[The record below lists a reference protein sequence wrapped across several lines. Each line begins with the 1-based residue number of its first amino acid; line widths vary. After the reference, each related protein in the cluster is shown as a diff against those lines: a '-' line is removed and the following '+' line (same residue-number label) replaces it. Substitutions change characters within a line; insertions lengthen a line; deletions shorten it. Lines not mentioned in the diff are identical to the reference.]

1 MLEDMDRVKKMEIM
15 YTVLLAIAFIGYL
28 IAIYVLDIETEV
40 IRDRFPD
47 ADQLFNGD
55 IPITEYPPLSL
66 IFFVI
71 PRIFFSDP
79 FGYNIGYVIMIF
91 VITIVGLHLMRRTAE
106 SLNMNPVWAMT
117 IYSVLIA
124 LLLEYVA
131 DRYDIIPAVMT
142 LASFYFFIN
151 KKMPAAFIILALAMM
166 TKLYPAILLPIYLII
181 YMVERDWKGFATGT
195 VWFLIGAAVVA
206 LPCLLIEPDLI
217 MGFMGYHSAR
227 PLEIDSFAA
236 TLIYPFSLF
245 GLTDVWIQAST
256 DAGSYGSDNLR
267 GPLCDAVAPWL
278 TPIMIV
284 LIVLFILWYGSVR
297 YRLEKVDE
305 RAFVLSAAIFISLMI
320 FILVGKVLSSQYII
334 WVIPFLALSL
344 LLMKDHKLKWRIFWL
359 SVATVVL
366 TQINFAYTYLVTGGG
381 ESISSLSIIMILVRN
396 LMLLAITLLLLKEI
410 RNVRN
415 HGSSDEDR
423 CSDLPFKC

>member
-1 MLEDMDRVKKMEIM
+1 MLEDMDRVKKMEIF

-40 IRDRFPD
+40 IRDRFTD

-71 PRIFFSDP
+71 PRIFFSDS

-91 VITIVGLHLMRRTAE
+91 VITIIGLHLMRRTAE

-151 KKMPAAFIILALAMM
+151 KKMPVAFIILALAMM

-217 MGFMGYHSAR
+217 MGFMGYHSVR

-278 TPIMIV
+278 TPIMMV
-284 LIVLFILWYGSVR
+284 LIVLFILWYGNVR

-334 WVIPFLALSL
+334 WVVPFLALSL

>member
-1 MLEDMDRVKKMEIM
+1 MLEDMDRVKKMEII

-217 MGFMGYHSAR
+217 MGFMGYHSVR

-278 TPIMIV
+278 TPIMMV
-284 LIVLFILWYGSVR
+284 LIVLFILWYGNVR

-359 SVATVVL
+359 SVVTVVL

-415 HGSSDEDR
+415 HGFSDEDR

>member
-1 MLEDMDRVKKMEIM
+1 MLEDMDRVKKMEIF

-217 MGFMGYHSAR
+217 MGFMGYHSVR

-278 TPIMIV
+278 TPIMMV
-284 LIVLFILWYGSVR
+284 LIVLFILWYGNVR

-334 WVIPFLALSL
+334 WVVPFLALSL

-423 CSDLPFKC
+423 CFDLPFKC

>member
-1 MLEDMDRVKKMEIM
+1 MLEDLDRVKKMEII

-217 MGFMGYHSAR
+217 MGFMGYHSVR

-278 TPIMIV
+278 TPIMMV
-284 LIVLFILWYGSVR
+284 LIVLFILWYGNVR

-334 WVIPFLALSL
+334 WVVPFLALSL

>member
-1 MLEDMDRVKKMEIM
+1 MDRVKKMEII

-195 VWFLIGAAVVA
+195 VWFLIGAAVVV

-227 PLEIDSFAA
+227 PLEIDSLAA

-256 DAGSYGSDNLR
+256 DVGSYGSDNLR

-278 TPIMIV
+278 TPLMMV
-284 LIVLFILWYGSVR
+284 LIVLFILWYGKVR
-297 YRLEKVDE
+297 Y
-305 RAFVLSAAIFISLMI
+305 
-320 FILVGKVLSSQYII
+320 G
-334 WVIPFLALSL
+334 
-344 LLMKDHKLKWRIFWL
+344 LKR
-359 SVATVVL
+359 
-366 TQINFAYTYLVTGGG
+366 
-381 ESISSLSIIMILVRN
+381 
-396 LMLLAITLLLLKEI
+396 
-410 RNVRN
+410 
-415 HGSSDEDR
+415 
-423 CSDLPFKC
+423 

>member
-1 MLEDMDRVKKMEIM
+1 MLEDMDRVKKMEIF

-66 IFFVI
+66 IFFAI

-217 MGFMGYHSAR
+217 MGFMGYHSVR

-278 TPIMIV
+278 TPIMMV
-284 LIVLFILWYGSVR
+284 LIVLFILWYGNVR

-334 WVIPFLALSL
+334 WVVPFLALSL

-423 CSDLPFKC
+423 CFDLPFKC

>member
-1 MLEDMDRVKKMEIM
+1 MFADMDRVKKMEIL
-15 YTVLLAIAFIGYL
+15 YTILLAIAFIGYT
-28 IAIYVLDIETEV
+28 IAIFILDIETEV
-40 IRDRFPD
+40 ARDRFPD

-66 IFFVI
+66 IFFVL

-79 FGYNIGYVIMIF
+79 AGYNVGYVIMIF

-278 TPIMIV
+278 TPIMMV

>member
-1 MLEDMDRVKKMEIM
+1 MFEELDRVKRMEIL
-15 YTVLLAIAFIGYL
+15 YIVLLAIAFIGYT

-40 IRDRFPD
+40 MRDRFPD
-47 ADQLFNGD
+47 ADQLFNGE

-66 IFFVI
+66 LFFVI

-79 FGYNIGYVIMIF
+79 FGYNVGYVIMIF
-91 VITIVGLHLMRRTAE
+91 AITIIGLHLMRRTAE
-106 SLNMNPVWAMT
+106 SLNVNPVWAMT

-166 TKLYPAILLPIYLII
+166 TKLYPAILLPVYLII
-181 YMVERDWKGFATGT
+181 YLVERDWKGFATGA
-195 VWFLIGAAVVA
+195 VWFVVGTAVVA

-227 PLEIDSFAA
+227 PLEIDSLAA

-256 DAGSYGSDNLR
+256 DVGSYGSDNLR

-278 TPIMIV
+278 TPIMMI
-284 LIVLFILWYGSVR
+284 LIVLFILWYGNVR

-305 RAFVLSAAIFISLMI
+305 RVFVLSAAIFISLMI
-320 FILVGKVLSSQYII
+320 FILVGKVFSSQYMI
-334 WVIPFLALSL
+334 WLIPFLAISLS
-344 LLMKDHKLKWRIFWL
+344 LMKDHKLKWRLFWL
-359 SVATVVL
+359 SVATMAL

>member
-1 MLEDMDRVKKMEIM
+1 MLEDMDRVKKMEIF

-217 MGFMGYHSAR
+217 MGFMGYHSVR

-284 LIVLFILWYGSVR
+284 LIVLFILWYGNVR

-334 WVIPFLALSL
+334 WVVPFLALSL

-423 CSDLPFKC
+423 CFDLPFKC

>member
-1 MLEDMDRVKKMEIM
+1 MLEDMDRVKKMEIF

-71 PRIFFSDP
+71 PRIFFSDS

-91 VITIVGLHLMRRTAE
+91 VITIIGLHLMRRTAE

-217 MGFMGYHSAR
+217 MGFMGYHSVR

-278 TPIMIV
+278 TPIMMV
-284 LIVLFILWYGSVR
+284 LIVLFILWYGNVR

-334 WVIPFLALSL
+334 WVVPFLALSL

>member
-1 MLEDMDRVKKMEIM
+1 MLEDMDRVKKMEIF

-71 PRIFFSDP
+71 PRIFFSDS

-91 VITIVGLHLMRRTAE
+91 VITIIGLHLMRRTAE

-151 KKMPAAFIILALAMM
+151 KKMPVAFIILALAMM

-217 MGFMGYHSAR
+217 MGFMGYHSVR

-278 TPIMIV
+278 TPIMMV
-284 LIVLFILWYGSVR
+284 LIVLFILWYGNVR

-334 WVIPFLALSL
+334 WVVPFLALSL

>member
-1 MLEDMDRVKKMEIM
+1 MLEDMDRVKKMEIF

-217 MGFMGYHSAR
+217 MGFMGYHSVR

-278 TPIMIV
+278 TPIMMV
-284 LIVLFILWYGSVR
+284 LIVLFILWYGNVR
-297 YRLEKVDE
+297 YRLEKVEE

-334 WVIPFLALSL
+334 WVVPFLALSL

-423 CSDLPFKC
+423 CFDLPFKC

>member
-1 MLEDMDRVKKMEIM
+1 MDRVKKMEIM

>member
-1 MLEDMDRVKKMEIM
+1 MLEDMDRVKKMEII

-181 YMVERDWKGFATGT
+181 YMAERDWKGFATGT

-217 MGFMGYHSAR
+217 MGFMGYHSVR

-278 TPIMIV
+278 TPIMMV
-284 LIVLFILWYGSVR
+284 LIVLFILWYGNVR

>member
-1 MLEDMDRVKKMEIM
+1 MLEDMDRVKKMEII

-217 MGFMGYHSAR
+217 MGFMGYHSVR

-278 TPIMIV
+278 TPIMMV
-284 LIVLFILWYGSVR
+284 LIVLFILWYGNVR

-334 WVIPFLALSL
+334 WVVPFLALSL

-423 CSDLPFKC
+423 CFDLPFKC

>member
-1 MLEDMDRVKKMEIM
+1 MDRVKKMEII

-106 SLNMNPVWAMT
+106 SFNMNPVWAMT

-217 MGFMGYHSAR
+217 MGFMGYHSVR

-278 TPIMIV
+278 TPIMMV
-284 LIVLFILWYGSVR
+284 LIVLFILWYGQVR
-297 YRLEKVDE
+297 YGLKRVDE

>member
-1 MLEDMDRVKKMEIM
+1 MLEDMDRVKKMEIF

-217 MGFMGYHSAR
+217 MGFMGYHSVR

-278 TPIMIV
+278 TPIMMV
-284 LIVLFILWYGSVR
+284 LIVLFILWYGNVR

-334 WVIPFLALSL
+334 WVVPFLALSL

-359 SVATVVL
+359 SVVTVVL

-423 CSDLPFKC
+423 CFDLPFKC

>member
-1 MLEDMDRVKKMEIM
+1 MLEDMDRVKKMEII
-15 YTVLLAIAFIGYL
+15 YTILLAIAFIGYL

-278 TPIMIV
+278 TPIMMV

>member
-1 MLEDMDRVKKMEIM
+1 MDRVKKMEIF

-217 MGFMGYHSAR
+217 MGFMGYHSVR

-278 TPIMIV
+278 TPIMMV
-284 LIVLFILWYGSVR
+284 LIVLFILWYGNVR

-334 WVIPFLALSL
+334 WVVPFLALSL

-423 CSDLPFKC
+423 CFDLPFKC

>member
-1 MLEDMDRVKKMEIM
+1 MLEDMDRVKKMEII

-195 VWFLIGAAVVA
+195 VWFLIGAAVVV

-227 PLEIDSFAA
+227 PLEIDSLAA

-256 DAGSYGSDNLR
+256 DVGSYGSDNLR

-278 TPIMIV
+278 TPIMMV
-284 LIVLFILWYGSVR
+284 LIVLFILWYGQVR
-297 YRLEKVDE
+297 YGLKRVDE

>member
-1 MLEDMDRVKKMEIM
+1 MLEDMDRVKKMEIF
-15 YTVLLAIAFIGYL
+15 YTVLLVIAFIGYL

-217 MGFMGYHSAR
+217 MGFMGYHSVR

-278 TPIMIV
+278 TPIMMV
-284 LIVLFILWYGSVR
+284 LIVLFILWYGNVR

-334 WVIPFLALSL
+334 WVVPFLALSL